1 MDGKCKSVH
10 LSRKCFRKCFLKQS
24 PYCGITRLKI
34 KSENDIYVIN
44 QYNKN
49 STEGMFD
56 NLSTVVDY
64 YIKYII
70 IKYSVILNNNIRAVE
85 TKVK

>member
-34 KSENDIYVIN
+34 KLGNYIHVSY

-49 STEGMFD
+49 ATEGMFD
-56 NLSTVVDY
+56 NL
-64 YIKYII
+64 II
-70 IKYSVILNNNIRAVE
+70 IVGVYCIKIYYY
-85 TKVK
+85 KVFSYIELQLT